1 MLTPTSAPSFP
12 SVQPHPRRVLIV
24 EDHPDARESL
34 RLLLEFWGHQVE
46 VAADGLRGIQ
56 VALAWKP
63 EVAIVDIGL
72 PLLDGYEVA
81 RQLRAA
87 LDAPIRLIALTAYR
101 SPEDIRRAREAG
113 FDIHLAKPADPGE
126 IRHLLAYLTPTV

>member
-1 MLTPTSAPSFP
+1 
-12 SVQPHPRRVLIV
+12 V

-81 RQLRAA
+81 RRVRAA
-87 LDAPIRLIALTAYR
+87 LRDAVFLIALTAYG
-101 SPEDIRRAREAG
+101 SPEDRQRAYEAG
-113 FDIHLAKPADPGE
+113 FDVHLTKPADPGE
-126 IRHLLAYLTPTV
+126 IRPLLASA